1 MKGCD
6 EERAEDERARRAS
19 PVVERLFAEAI
30 RAAIPAE
37 GEPQD
42 ESGQKEL
49 EGGSEGRAGDDS
61 GASGG

>member
-19 PVVERLFAEAI
+19 PAVERLFAEAI

-37 GEPQD
+37 GEHED
-42 ESGQKEL
+42 EEAVKEET
-49 EGGSEGRAGDDS
+49 EGGR
-61 GASGG
+61 GAEPE